1 MNGRMFLLLKR
12 LLLYLLSIFCT
23 PLKYISVGI
32 SLNSEKQKDLWILQ
46 KFKRCIFSFPAQA
59 SLLFAHSYCLHIH
72 VICFWRF
79 WQSDDKNSKSWY
91 TFTKDPWHFHD
102 LSPEKGILFSMY
114 YYCFLT
120 IWNFKLL
127 KYLEDI
133 RFECLIFISVVLVR
147 TIWSNKLHQTLH
159 HLIHSTNFSS
169 ELSYCFLVDFFA
181 TVSWKL
187 M

>member
-91 TFTKDPWHFHD
+91 TLIKDPWHFHD
-102 LSPEKGILFSMY
+102 LSSS
-114 YYCFLT
+114 T
-120 IWNFKLL
+120 I
-127 KYLEDI
+127 
-133 RFECLIFISVVLVR
+133 
-147 TIWSNKLHQTLH
+147 
-159 HLIHSTNFSS
+159 
-169 ELSYCFLVDFFA
+169 
-181 TVSWKL
+181 TVSWQYETLNFWSTLKTL
-187 M
+187 DLSVWFSF